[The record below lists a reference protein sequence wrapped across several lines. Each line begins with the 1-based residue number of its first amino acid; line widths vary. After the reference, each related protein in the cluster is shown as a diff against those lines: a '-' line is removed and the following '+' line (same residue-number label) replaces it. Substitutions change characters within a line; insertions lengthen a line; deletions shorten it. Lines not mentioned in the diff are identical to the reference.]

1 MYSRDGA
8 IHFSA
13 LKMMAESPLH
23 YAWFVQN
30 DSGDTP
36 SRKLGRA
43 VHAATLQGIEPFVFH
58 GDRRGSKW
66 TDFVAEYRL
75 SNGVIESESYYSRD
89 AVEDVLTTPEWDKV
103 RYMRDSIFADKRAY
117 DLLKECTEREVDL
130 SWTVNGHPC
139 KGRIDARN
147 PARTILVEVKTTK
160 CAKRFAFLR
169 DAERM
174 NYDAQL
180 PWYDIGQGKRWIPGS
195 TEWSEHYIVA
205 VENVAPFATQ
215 VYHVSPLKVD
225 QGYDKARRLIDEFSA
240 CVENDGFRRAYSNEV
255 IEWDADLMLGS
266 ADDEEETEI

>member
-23 YAWFVQN
+23 YAWFVSN

-58 GDRRGSKW
+58 GDRRGTAWK
-66 TDFVAEYRL
+66 DFVAERKL
-75 SNGVIESESYYSRD
+75 ESAEISEESYYSRSCVD
-89 AVEDVLTTPEWDKV
+89 DVLTTTEWDKA
-103 RYMRDSIFADKRAY
+103 RLMRDSVFRDPKAY
-117 DLLKECTEREVDL
+117 DLLKICSEREVDIA
-130 SWTVNGHPC
+130 WTVDGHPC
-139 KGRIDARN
+139 RGRIDARN
-147 PARTILVEVKTTK
+147 PERTILVELKTTK
-160 CAKRFAFLR
+160 CAKRWAFLR

-180 PWYDIGQGKRWIPGS
+180 PWYDIGQGKTWIPGS
-195 TEWSEHYIVA
+195 TEWSEHYIIA
-205 VENVAPFATQ
+205 VENVAPFSTQ

-225 QGYDKARRLIDEFSA
+225 QGYDKARRWIDEFSA
-240 CVENDGFRRAYSNEV
+240 CVANDGFRRAYSTDV
-255 IEWDADLMLGS
+255 IEWDAEIFFG
-266 ADDEEETEI
+266 AQEEGDDE